1 MSAPLAPRSPS
12 ASPRGLPVAAALGFL
27 VALLGV
33 IVLAVSG
40 FGYRFGVWSLHVAVG
55 VLGVGGWV
63 SLVGGLLSLF
73 AAVLTRPGTGR
84 RGFFL
89 SVLGVILGLGGF
101 GEMINWELSVRS
113 APPIHDVTTDFAN
126 PPTFTAISQT
136 QTGTPSPGQYG
147 GASVAALQ
155 RAAYPEIGPAE
166 LPGFPPGAAFRIA
179 LAAARNSGWTIVSAD
194 SVGGHIEATATTP
207 WFGFTDDIAV
217 RIGPTDN
224 GTRVDVRSFSS
235 AGQDDADTNAHRVRQ
250 YVAQLERTV

>member
-126 PPTFTAISQT
+126 PPTFTAI
-136 QTGTPSPGQYG
+136 
-147 GASVAALQ
+147 
-155 RAAYPEIGPAE
+155 
-166 LPGFPPGAAFRIA
+166 
-179 LAAARNSGWTIVSAD
+179 LANAD
-194 SVGGHIEATATTP
+194 G
-207 WFGFTDDIAV
+207 
-217 RIGPTDN
+217 
-224 GTRVDVRSFSS
+224 
-235 AGQDDADTNAHRVRQ
+235 DT
-250 YVAQLERTV
+250 